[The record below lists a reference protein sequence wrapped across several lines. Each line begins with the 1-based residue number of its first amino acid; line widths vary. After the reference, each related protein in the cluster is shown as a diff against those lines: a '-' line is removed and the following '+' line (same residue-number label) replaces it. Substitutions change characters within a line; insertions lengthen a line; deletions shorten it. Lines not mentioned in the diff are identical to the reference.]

1 MAQEVLQDS
10 SEVRTNSM
18 VRWEVGLLQYW
29 RLAQMK
35 QPPKVPDIECPHCG
49 ERCEFDIVEDL
60 MGMMPCWICWSCD
73 AIILHSV
80 DGSIPYWGRPE

>member
-1 MAQEVLQDS
+1 
-10 SEVRTNSM
+10 M